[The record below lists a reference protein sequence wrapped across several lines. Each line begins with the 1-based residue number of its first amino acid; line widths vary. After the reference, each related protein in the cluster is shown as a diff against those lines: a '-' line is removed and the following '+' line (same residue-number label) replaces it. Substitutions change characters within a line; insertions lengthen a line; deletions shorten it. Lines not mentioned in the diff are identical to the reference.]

1 MLGST
6 AVKIIEAIRDRLV
19 QRSLIGK
26 RKLDRTAT
34 RRQLDALLRDLGERY
49 RALVRTGRMEVPGE
63 LAPLVQQVRDLE
75 VKLEVQEREIEA
87 LENEQPS
94 TT

>member
-1 MLGST
+1 M
-6 AVKIIEAIRDRLV
+6 KIIEAIRDRLV

-26 RKLDRTAT
+26 RKLDRTTT
-34 RRQLDALLRDLGERY
+34 RRQLDALFRELGERY
-49 RALVRTGRMEVPGE
+49 RALIRTGRMEVPGE

-75 VKLEVQEREIEA
+75 QRIEAQEREIEA
-87 LENEQPS
+87 LENEAPS

>member
-1 MLGST
+1 MKLL
-6 AVKIIEAIRDRLV
+6 EAIRDWLV

-26 RKLDRTAT
+26 RKLDRTTT
-34 RRQLDALLRDLGERY
+34 RRELDGALRNLGERY

-63 LAPLVQQVRDLE
+63 LAPLVQQVKDLE
-75 VKLEVQEREIEA
+75 QRLETQEREIDQ
-87 LENEQPS
+87 LEHEQPS